1 MARPKLEVM
10 GGGSSSGRWRGD
22 AARVSPKSWSVG
34 RAEGVEVPE
43 KEKKEAQIADRRS
56 QQGAVSGR
64 EEYKMRR
71 VEDGG
76 AGHASHAN
84 LTHQTTWVEQ

>member
-1 MARPKLEVM
+1 
-10 GGGSSSGRWRGD
+10 
-22 AARVSPKSWSVG
+22 
-34 RAEGVEVPE
+34 VPE